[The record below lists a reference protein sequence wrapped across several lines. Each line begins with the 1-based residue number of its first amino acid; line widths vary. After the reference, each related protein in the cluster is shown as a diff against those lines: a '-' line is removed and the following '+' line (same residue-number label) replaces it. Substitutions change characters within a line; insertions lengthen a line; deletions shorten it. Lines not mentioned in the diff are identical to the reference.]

1 MRKYSKLPRY
11 ERIVVD
17 TVTISNFAKVGK
29 LDPVCELY
37 RGNLYVTEVVV
48 IELGK
53 GDIDITDW
61 ISDGRI
67 KKAEFSYDAEIW
79 NDISGSLAD
88 GEISCIV
95 YAVESNCAIATDDG
109 AARKAVTN
117 TYRHAKLSGTV
128 GLLAELVQE
137 GLITG
142 QYARELLEEMIDKGF
157 WYKGDIPF
165 G

>member
-1 MRKYSKLPRY
+1 MPRY
-11 ERIVVD
+11 EKIVVD

-29 LDPVCELY
+29 LDLICRLY
-37 RGNLYVTEVVV
+37 SGSLYVTEAVV

-53 GDIDITDW
+53 GNIGITDW
-61 ISDGRI
+61 INDGRI
-67 KKAEFSYDAEIW
+67 MKAEFSYDTEMW

-95 YAVESNCAIATDDG
+95 YAVESNCAIATDDR
-109 AARKAVTN
+109 AARKAITN
-117 TYRHAKLSGTV
+117 IYRHTKLTGTV
-128 GLLAELVQE
+128 GLLEELVQE

-142 QYARELLEEMIDKGF
+142 QYARELLEEMIGKGF
-157 WYKGDIPF
+157 WYKGDVPF